1 MPFWFNNNWAVSRI
15 LSISTFFKSYTYV
28 IRTIRTV
35 QWLVKE
41 LDKLKEKKSK
51 EVKKHKLRERRKKTK
66 ETWMLN
72 EFLWQ
77 GCRVFL
83 FSDFKFSSR
92 KAKKWL
98 VRAYVFFYSTF
109 CYSFAFS
116 LKFFR
121 MSLLFLSIW
130 FDLINFRNIK
140 WKKDVGLKLR
150 T

>member
-41 LDKLKEKKSK
+41 LDKLKEKKAKKSRNTNYGREEK
-51 EVKKHKLRERRKKTK
+51 KRKKHECLMNFYDKVV
-66 ETWMLN
+66 
-72 EFLWQ
+72 EF
-77 GCRVFL
+77 FL

-130 FDLINFRNIK
+130 FDLISFRNLK